1 VLSLLNFSLQR
12 RRLNR
17 KSTGRKNEKEKQQT
31 GAEEAAAERRRRR
44 RVMLWFRSKMKN
56 FAKQNFSVYRSMD
69 VCLFFRNFSLIF
81 RLRE

>member
-44 RVMLWFRSKMKN
+44 VMLWFRSKMKN

-69 VCLFFRNFSLIF
+69 VCFFRNFSLIF